1 MTTRRRPR
9 ARRPIESYDHRGKDR
24 LNNPPVGLVTPD
36 TDRDAGKKTYAYDPH
51 LDPQLQWAGKAE
63 HTSFEVPTVS
73 LHVHERID
81 PRTIIE
87 ATRKRNGN
95 GEATQPKLWELPEEN
110 PPVRDAI
117 DFYRHRH
124 NWTNRLVS
132 GDSLL
137 VMNSLLEKEG
147 MAGKVQMVYIDPPY
161 GIRYGSNFQPFVNR
175 RDVKDGRDEDLTQE
189 PETIRA
195 FRDTW
200 ELGIHSYLSYLRDRL
215 LLARELLTESG
226 SVFVQ
231 ISDENLHHVRE
242 VMDEVFGTENFVSII
257 SIRKTASQGTAVL
270 LGTTTDFIV
279 WYARNRGSVKYR
291 QIFIPRSDAADDRY
305 DQAMLPNG
313 TVTPVSALSQTQLRD
328 ARLFQLASL
337 TSSRPVGDGD
347 VREIEVRGH
356 KYTPGR
362 GTFKTHRQ
370 GLIQLSN
377 ANRLQAT
384 SGTLLRYRRF
394 KADFTIAAT
403 GNLWNDISGAVQSRS
418 DPKVYAVQSSTEVI
432 KRCLLMTTDPGDLVF
447 DPTCGSGTTAYVAEQ
462 WGRRWITCDTSRVA
476 ISLGRQ
482 RLMTASYNYYELAHP
497 DEGVG
502 SGFKYK
508 TAPHVTLRSIAN
520 NPEIKEGMTQAE
532 IDRAIARHAP
542 QETLYDQPLVDTGK
556 KRVTGPFSVEAVP
569 APSVKPV
576 DDASEPEQTP
586 ADDSVA
592 RSGESLRQAEWRD
605 ELLRTGIRAKAGQ
618 YIRFASLE
626 PLPGSPGLR
635 NLHVGGE
642 TRTNDLGADSVKGV
656 KDRGAASAAQ
666 RIVVSFGPEHAPMEQ
681 RQVNLALQ
689 EAETLR
695 PSPRVIVFAAFQFDP
710 EAAKDIDETN
720 WPGMTLLKAQMNAD
734 LLTEDLKKK
743 RASNESF
750 WLIGQPDVQ
759 VEVVSNGKD
768 EGKWK
773 VEVRG
778 FDYYNTKTGDVESG
792 GEDKIAVWML
802 DTDYDGRSLYPRQVF
817 FPMAGPKD
825 GWARLAKNLK
835 AEIDEDLIEAY
846 RGTVSLPFEEGE
858 HRRIAVKIV
867 DDRGIESLKV
877 DTLGAKVSAAGAKR
891 TLEGILEEHARNVPQ
906 EEWDKL
912 PHDLIDRLDYY
923 TSGADV

>member
-1 MTTRRRPR
+1 MTTRRRSG
-9 ARRPIESYDHRGKDR
+9 ARRPIESYDHRDKER

-36 TDRDAGKKTYAYDPH
+36 TDQDAGRKTYAYDPH

-95 GEATQPKLWELPEEN
+95 GSAAQPRLWELPEEN

-161 GIRYGSNFQPFVNR
+161 GIRYGSNFQPFINR

-226 SVFVQ
+226 SCFVQ
-231 ISDENLHHVRE
+231 IGDENVHLVRSLLE
-242 VMDEVFGTENFVSII
+242 EVFGVENFIAQI
-257 SIRKTASQGTAVL
+257 AYAKTSGYATNYLTGVCDYIL
-270 LGTTTDFIV
+270 
-279 WYARNRGSVKYR
+279 WYGKDRNLTKYR
-291 QIFIPRSDAADDRY
+291 QLYSKKIVGGSGASKYNRLQLSGETTRTLTAAERSGEA
-305 DQAMLPNG
+305 
-313 TVTPVSALSQTQLRD
+313 TTPPD
-328 ARLFQLASL
+328 ARLWVDDNL
-337 TSSRPVGDGD
+337 TSQGNPLVTFVYNG
-347 VREIEVRGH
+347 
-356 KYTPGR
+356 KQYR
-362 GTFKTHRQ
+362 GTYKTTAT
-370 GLIQLSN
+370 GLENLAL
-377 ANRLQAT
+377 ANRLYAAK
-384 SGTLLRYRRF
+384 GTLRFVRYID
-394 KADFTIAAT
+394 DFPVVVHNVA
-403 GNLWNDISGAVQSRS
+403 WMDIGGVQSRS
-418 DPKVYAVQSSTEVI
+418 DPKVYVVQTANEAV

-447 DPTCGSGTTAYVAEQ
+447 DPTCGSGTTAHVAEQ

-476 ISLGRQ
+476 ISLARQ
-482 RLMTASYNYYELAHP
+482 RLMTALFDYYELAHP

-502 SGFKYK
+502 SGFKYR
-508 TAPHVTLRSIAN
+508 TVPHITLRSIAN
-520 NPEIKEGMTQAE
+520 NPDIKEGMSRAE
-532 IDRAIARHAP
+532 VDAAIARHAP
-542 QETLYDQPLVDTGK
+542 QETLYDQPFVDTGK

-569 APSVKPV
+569 APAVKPV
-576 DDASEPEQTP
+576 DDAVEPEQTP

-605 ELLRTGIRAKAGQ
+605 ELLRTGIRAKGGQ

-642 TRTNDLGADSVKGV
+642 TRTNDLGADSVRGV

-759 VEVVSNGKD
+759 GRSSQTAKTKASGRSRSAVSTTTTPRPATWSPAARTRSPSGC
-768 EGKWK
+768 WTPTTTAAACTPA
-773 VEVRG
+773 R
-778 FDYYNTKTGDVESG
+778 YSSRWPAPKT
-792 GEDKIAVWML
+792 
-802 DTDYDGRSLYPRQVF
+802 DGRAS
-817 FPMAGPKD
+817 PK
-825 GWARLAKNLK
+825 
-835 AEIDEDLIEAY
+835 
-846 RGTVSLPFEEGE
+846 T
-858 HRRIAVKIV
+858 
-867 DDRGIESLKV
+867 
-877 DTLGAKVSAAGAKR
+877 
-891 TLEGILEEHARNVPQ
+891 
-906 EEWDKL
+906 
-912 PHDLIDRLDYY
+912 
-923 TSGADV
+923 